1 LLDLFIHLQ
10 KMVNNDITELILI
23 ATLIF
28 LLAPFFIILYV
39 LVYNRRKKRHKEEK
53 AQMKTAFDAEIV
65 KTQLEVQEQTMQ
77 NIGADLHDNIGQLL
91 SLSSLTLGSIQLN
104 DLEKARQKIDAAIDL
119 TGRSIKEMRLLGKL
133 LQGDQL
139 MGVGLPEAIRHEITW
154 MERSGKYQVNYT
166 QEGEMP
172 INSNL
177 DKDLIIFRILQE
189 VMNNIIKHSFATQ
202 INIKLVYRQLQ
213 MQLYIDDNGVGFK
226 TDSLPADKMG
236 MGLLNMN
243 KRAKIVGGEVTIN
256 SAEQKGTRTSVI
268 IPYP

>member
-1 LLDLFIHLQ
+1 
-10 KMVNNDITELILI
+10 MGNNIGELILI

-28 LLAPFFIILYV
+28 LLAPLFIILYV
-39 LVYNRRKKRHKEEK
+39 LIYNRRKIRHIEEK
-53 AQMKTAFDAEIV
+53 EQMKIAFDSEIV

-77 NIGADLHDNIGQLL
+77 SIGADLHDNIGQLL
-91 SLSSLTLGSIQLN
+91 SLSSITLGSIQLD

-139 MGVGLPEAIRHEITW
+139 IGVGLSEAIYHAITW
-154 MERSGKYQVNYT
+154 MERSGKFQINYVN
-166 QEGEMP
+166 EGEMP
-172 INSNL
+172 SSGNL

-202 INIKLVYRQLQ
+202 INIQLAYIEKK
-213 MQLYIDDNGVGFK
+213 MRLDIDDNGVGFNAGN
-226 TDSLPADKMG
+226 LPASQKG
-236 MGLLNMN
+236 MGLQNMS
-243 KRAKIVGGEVTIN
+243 KRAGIVGGEVMIRSQEN
-256 SAEQKGTRTSVI
+256 KGTRISVI

>member
-1 LLDLFIHLQ
+1 
-10 KMVNNDITELILI
+10 MANNIKELILI

-28 LLAPFFIILYV
+28 LLAPMFIIVYV
-39 LVYNRRKKRHKEEK
+39 VLYNRRKIRHIEEK
-53 AQMKTAFDAEIV
+53 EQMKQTFDAEII

-91 SLSSLTLGSIQLN
+91 SLSSLTLNSIQLD

-139 MGVGLPEAIRHEITW
+139 LGVGLSEAICHEINW
-154 MERSGKYQVNYT
+154 VEKSGKFQVNYVNN
-166 QEGEMP
+166 GDLP
-172 INSNL
+172 ANNSL

-189 VMNNIIKHSFATQ
+189 AMNNIIKHSYATQ
-202 INIKLVYRQLQ
+202 INIKLAYIDHNMQLQ
-213 MQLYIDDNGVGFK
+213 IEDNGIGFNLD
-226 TDSLPADKMG
+226 TLQATHPEGGG
-236 MGLLNMN
+236 MGLQNMH
-243 KRAKIVGGEVTIN
+243 KRAKIVGGDVVIKTKEG
-256 SAEQKGTRTSVI
+256 KGTSTTVI

>member
-1 LLDLFIHLQ
+1 
-10 KMVNNDITELILI
+10 MANNIKELILI

-28 LLAPFFIILYV
+28 LLAPLFIILYV
-39 LVYNRRKKRHKEEK
+39 VIYNRRKMRHIEEK
-53 AQMKTAFDAEIV
+53 EQMKHAFDAEII

-91 SLSSLTLGSIQLN
+91 SLSSLTLNSIQLE

-139 MGVGLPEAIRHEITW
+139 LGVGLSEAICHEINW
-154 MERSGKYQVNYT
+154 VEKSGKFQVNYVN
-166 QEGEMP
+166 EGDLP
-172 INSNL
+172 ANNNL

-189 VMNNIIKHSFATQ
+189 VINNIIKHSMATQ
-202 INIKLVYRQLQ
+202 INIKLAYADGN
-213 MQLYIDDNGVGFK
+213 MQLNVEDNGVGFNLDNLQ
-226 TDSLPADKMG
+226 TARPEGGG
-236 MGLLNMN
+236 MGLLNMQ
-243 KRAKIVGGEVTIN
+243 KRAKIVGGDVFIKTQQGE
-256 SAEQKGTRTSVI
+256 GTSTTVI

>member
-1 LLDLFIHLQ
+1 
-10 KMVNNDITELILI
+10 MANNNITELILI

-28 LLAPFFIILYV
+28 LLAPVFIILYV
-39 LVYNRRKKRHKEEK
+39 LVYNRRKIKHIEEK
-53 AQMKTAFDAEIV
+53 EQMKLAFDAEIV

-91 SLSSLTLGSIQLN
+91 SLSSLTLNSIQLD
-104 DLEKARQKIDAAIDL
+104 DLEKAQQKIDAAIDL

-139 MGVGLPEAIRHEITW
+139 LGVGLSEAICHEINW
-154 MERSGKYQVNYT
+154 IEKSGKYQVNYLH
-166 QEGEMP
+166 EGEEP
-172 INSNL
+172 PNSSL

-202 INIKLVYRQLQ
+202 INIKLAYIGQQ
-213 MQLYIDDNGVGFK
+213 MQLHIHDNGVGFNAGNPQA
-226 TDSLPADKMG
+226 TNMG
-236 MGLLNMN
+236 MGLQNMN
-243 KRAKIVGGEVTIN
+243 KRAHIVGGEVIIR
-256 SAEQKGTRTSVI
+256 SQKNEGTHISVI

>member
-1 LLDLFIHLQ
+1 
-10 KMVNNDITELILI
+10 MANNIKELILI

-28 LLAPFFIILYV
+28 LLAPMFIILYV
-39 LVYNRRKKRHKEEK
+39 VIYNRRKIRHIEEK
-53 AQMKTAFDAEIV
+53 EQMKQTFDAEII

-91 SLSSLTLGSIQLN
+91 SLSSLTLNSIQLD

-139 MGVGLPEAIRHEITW
+139 LGVGLSEAICHEINW
-154 MERSGKYQVNYT
+154 VEKSGKFRVNYVN
-166 QEGEMP
+166 EGDLP
-172 INSNL
+172 GNNNL

-189 VMNNIIKHSFATQ
+189 VINNIIKHSFATQ
-202 INIKLVYRQLQ
+202 INIKLSYINSN
-213 MQLYIDDNGVGFK
+213 MQLHIEDNGIGFNLENLQNGHP
-226 TDSLPADKMG
+226 DGYRGG
-236 MGLLNMN
+236 MGLQNMH
-243 KRAKIVGGEVTIN
+243 KRARIVGGEVVIK
-256 SAEQKGTRTSVI
+256 AKEGKGTSTTVI

>member
-1 LLDLFIHLQ
+1 
-10 KMVNNDITELILI
+10 MANNNITELILI

-28 LLAPFFIILYV
+28 LLAPVFIILYV
-39 LVYNRRKKRHKEEK
+39 LVYNRRKIMHIEEK
-53 AQMKTAFDAEIV
+53 EQMKLAFDAEIV

-91 SLSSLTLGSIQLN
+91 SLSSLTLNSIQLD

-139 MGVGLPEAIRHEITW
+139 LGVGLSEAICHEINW
-154 MERSGKYQVNYT
+154 IEKSGKYQVNYMH
-166 QEGEMP
+166 EGEEP
-172 INSNL
+172 PNSSL

-202 INIKLVYRQLQ
+202 INIKLAYIGQQ
-213 MQLYIDDNGVGFK
+213 MQLHIHDNGVGFNG
-226 TDSLPADKMG
+226 DSPQATNMG
-236 MGLLNMN
+236 MGLQNIH
-243 KRAKIVGGEVTIN
+243 KRAHIVGGELIIQ
-256 SAEQKGTRTSVI
+256 SQKNEGTRISVI

>member
-1 LLDLFIHLQ
+1 
-10 KMVNNDITELILI
+10 MANNIKELILI

-28 LLAPFFIILYV
+28 LLAPLFIILYV
-39 LVYNRRKKRHKEEK
+39 VIYNRRKMRHIEEK
-53 AQMKTAFDAEIV
+53 EQMKRSFDAEII

-91 SLSSLTLGSIQLN
+91 SLSSLTLNSIQLE

-139 MGVGLPEAIRHEITW
+139 LGVGLSEAICHEINW
-154 MERSGKYQVNYT
+154 VEKSGKFQVNYVN
-166 QEGEMP
+166 EGDLP
-172 INSNL
+172 ANNSL

-189 VMNNIIKHSFATQ
+189 VMNNIIKHSMATQ
-202 INIKLVYRQLQ
+202 INIKLSYADDNMTLCVE
-213 MQLYIDDNGVGFK
+213 DNGVGF
-226 TDSLPADKMG
+226 SLDTLQASHPDGGG
-236 MGLLNMN
+236 MGLLNMQ
-243 KRAKIVGGEVTIN
+243 KRAKIVGGDVFIKTQQGE
-256 SAEQKGTRTSVI
+256 GTSTTVI